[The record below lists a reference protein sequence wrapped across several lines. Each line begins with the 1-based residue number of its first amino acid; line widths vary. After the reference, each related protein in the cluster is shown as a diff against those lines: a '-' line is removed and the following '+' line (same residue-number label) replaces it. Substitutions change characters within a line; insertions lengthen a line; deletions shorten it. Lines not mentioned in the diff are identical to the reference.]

1 MIGLGYDPKWSRSKQ
16 NWMPK
21 GRYEIM
27 KNFMPKVG
35 QLGLDMMLRTCTI
48 QVNLDYL
55 NEQDMVQKFQ
65 TSLALQS
72 IATAI
77 LLIPH
82 LLKVKKVDI
91 YLQEQWSGQILTLI
105 EQVYQKLFL
114 IIFWL

>member
-1 MIGLGYDPKWSRSKQ
+1 
-16 NWMPK
+16 
-21 GRYEIM
+21 
-27 KNFMPKVG
+27 MPKVG

-77 LLIPH
+77 FANSPFVEG
-82 LLKVKKVDI
+82 KESG
-91 YLQEQWSGQILTLI
+91 YLSSRAMVWTILTLI

-114 IIFWL
+114 MKLLAMRNG